1 MNVFY
6 LLPIKNFVLKM
17 DLRDIS
23 AAWSRIQGR
32 ISAAEAANDEVGLLS
47 QLTALGTLLEASV
60 ASGVETLNVGGKTID
75 IQKESIRLQK
85 RLQIAKDDVRSR
97 YVSEDDTDSLC
108 KSFSP
113 IIFEQGRKECR
124 DWFDSVIGLERPKKE
139 LQDGLINTLK
149 YPKLYGDPTKG
160 ILLYGPPGT
169 GKTNIVRA
177 SINELSSSGNIRIL
191 FYAPSASQLKGKY
204 FGESEKMITSMFTC
218 ASKEACSL
226 SKQLNSDAS
235 KESTDVLSVIFLDE
249 FDSIAGNRSDDK
261 FAATTVNALLQV
273 MDGIVSYPNVAMIAA
288 TNYPWNLDPAVLRR
302 FTTSILV
309 DLPSKED
316 IYDQMMALLTTHFD
330 GLKKVTDT
338 RSLQRFCE
346 SLGKTGTSKVIGEP
360 CKRPEKRAEFWKL
373 PPYSNLIRNLDEPRL
388 RALAEICEK
397 EMYSGSD
404 IARLFKS
411 VIQQTASQAVENN
424 TFMRYTFPL
433 KSGQRYG
440 TFLSTLSLGPDDL
453 LKAFQKNRMD
463 FRFLSSPDILLVKFA
478 NKEFLNKSVYPILN
492 LNDPNIHDVFLEL
505 FEGQTFPQK
514 MVVMTSFITEIHQQ
528 DKSALPE
535 IPPELYAGMQTKPSL
550 QKQQR
555 ILYKFVE
562 QHLLSKGYDMSI
574 LQDTPWQDLL
584 VLVNDPRVMES
595 VTLLTVPGMKR
606 VEQFFVATEIDL
618 SPSTVRRILDFSK
631 NAWSKVT
638 GSDYDPRKSAQEK
651 REEFSNLVKLLS
663 SGRSSLLTT
672 WGSSTGAAFEYP
684 VSEPSLLFE
693 FLLRR
698 SVNVP
703 FSVFG
708 VDMGQVF
715 SWLAGSQPEAIG
727 VTGAEAV
734 MPLGKKREIP
744 FVRVTSNPVSV
755 TKLLERTL
763 PCEAAETFWN
773 TLDAEDKRKLSEWF
787 DTPGTL
793 GTDDQVL
800 KELDIVGST
809 GQKSCLGDLK
819 LLYSKYSAASQ
830 RALQASVV
838 NFNVTN
844 GHFELAKKLVK
855 SSVDKSSV
863 ENLRRYAESPST
875 FVLEKKQ

>member
-1 MNVFY
+1 
-6 LLPIKNFVLKM
+6 M

-60 ASGVETLNVGGKTID
+60 DSGVETLSVGGKTID

-85 RLQIAKDDVRSR
+85 RLQVAKDDVRSR
-97 YVSEDDTDSLC
+97 YVSEDDSDSLC

-177 SINELSSSGNIRIL
+177 AINELSSSGNIRIL

-218 ASKEACSL
+218 ASKEACNL
-226 SKQLNSDAS
+226 GKQLNSDTS
-235 KESTDVLSVIFLDE
+235 QESVDVLSVIFLDE

-273 MDGIVSYPNVAMIAA
+273 MDGITSFPNVAMIAA

-316 IYDQMMALLTTHFD
+316 IYDQIMALLTTHFD
-330 GLKKVTDT
+330 SLKKVTDT

-346 SLGKTGTSKVIGEP
+346 SLGKTGTSKVVGEP

-373 PPYSNLIRNLDEPRL
+373 PPYNTLIRNISEPRL

-411 VIQQTASQAVENN
+411 VVQQVASQAVENN
-424 TFMRYTFPL
+424 TFMRYTFPI
-433 KSGQRYG
+433 KSGQKYG
-440 TFLSTLSLGPDDL
+440 TYLSTLSLGPDDL
-453 LKAFQKNRMD
+453 LKAFQKNRVD
-463 FRFLSSPDILLVKFA
+463 FRFLNTPQVLSIKFA
-478 NKEFLNKSVYPILN
+478 EREFLNKAVYPIMN
-492 LNDPNIHDVFLEL
+492 VNDPNVSSVFYEL
-505 FEGQTFPQK
+505 FSGTSFPQK
-514 MVVMTSFITEIHQQ
+514 MMIITSFITEVHQQ
-528 DKSALPE
+528 DQSQLPE
-535 IPPELYAGMQTKPSL
+535 IPPELYAGRPTKPSL

-555 ILYKFVE
+555 ILYKFIE
-562 QHLLSKGYDMSI
+562 NHLLSKGYDMSI
-574 LQDTPWQDLL
+574 LQDTPWQEL
-584 VLVNDPRVMES
+584 
-595 VTLLTVPGMKR
+595 VTLVDNPQVMVALTFLTMEGMKR
-606 VEQFFVATEIDL
+606 VEEFWVATQIDL
-618 SPSTVRRILDFSK
+618 SPSTFRKVLDFSK
-631 NAWSKVT
+631 NAWSKVS
-638 GSDYDPRKSAQEK
+638 GGEYDPKKSAQEK

-663 SGRSSLLTT
+663 SGKSSLLTT
-672 WGSSTGAAFEYP
+672 WGSSSDTAFQYD
-684 VSEPSLLFE
+684 VLDPSLLFE

-708 VDMGQVF
+708 ANIGQIF
-715 SWLAGSQPEAIG
+715 NWLAEGQIQGIG
-727 VTGAEAV
+727 ATGAETV
-734 MPLGKKREIP
+734 SVFGKRSQVP
-744 FVRVTSNPVSV
+744 FSLVESNPVSM
-755 TKLLERTL
+755 TKLMERNL
-763 PCEAAETFWN
+763 ACSDIETFWN
-773 TLDAEDKRKLSEWF
+773 SLDAKDKQKLSGWF
-787 DTPGTL
+787 ETTGSL

-800 KELDIVGST
+800 KELGIVGST

-819 LLYSKYSAASQ
+819 LQYSKYNMASR
-830 RALQASVV
+830 RALQISVT
-838 NFNVTN
+838 NFNVSN
-844 GHFELAKKLVK
+844 AHFQEAKKTVK
-855 SSVDKSSV
+855 SSVDKTSV
-863 ENLRRYAESPST
+863 ENLRKYAESPST